1 MNGRVV
7 AKARIVVARP
17 ARDWSARIA
26 ALLLLSWALAGLFM
40 GGEDPL
46 PNAVPWLVVLGGG
59 VAGERIDVA
68 CRLYSQGHGRQG
80 VILTGGNASR
90 IAADRAALAGRCH
103 VPDASLY
110 HWPTTRN
117 TFQEVLALA
126 TMLADHPGAHA
137 IVVSDSLHM
146 PRLRYVRDRL
156 ALNGRVYLRQSRLS
170 GRSDTSYLI
179 RVVVFWFREPL
190 AYVYYMLRY

>member
-1 MNGRVV
+1 MNDGVV
-7 AKARIVVARP
+7 GKAGIVVARP
-17 ARDWSARIA
+17 VWGWSARIA
-26 ALLLLSWALAGLFM
+26 ALLFLPWALAGLFM

-68 CRLYSQGHGRQG
+68 CRLYSEGHGRQG

-90 IAADRAALAGRCH
+90 IASDRAALVGRCR
-103 VPDASLY
+103 VPDALLH
-110 HWPTTRN
+110 HWPTTPN
-117 TFQEVLALA
+117 TFEEVLALA
-126 TMLADHPGAHA
+126 TMLAAQPGAHA

-146 PRLRYVRDRL
+146 PRLRYVRERL
-156 ALNGRVYLRQSRLS
+156 ALNGRVYLRQSRLG
-170 GRSDTSYLI
+170 GRSDTAYLV